1 MKKYIIYILC
11 LFSFSILSAGES
23 VSWKS
28 WYENLLK
35 SLKYKI
41 EKKLN
46 PTSKVTA
53 VAAVRGAKQSDK
65 SQELYW
71 KGSNSKKAQEKI
83 DAERKILR
91 EAVEKIVAGD
101 IEKGRAQ
108 LNDFIAKNPNSYF
121 IGEAKEAL
129 NKLPKPEIKDLE
141 NKPLENTPEK
151 EIKSENVKTPE
162 AEPQK
167 ESKKK

>member
-1 MKKYIIYILC
+1 MKRYIVSLLC
-11 LFSFSILSAGES
+11 LFSFSMLSASDS
-23 VSWKS
+23 VSWKN
-28 WYENLLK
+28 WYENMLK

-46 PTSKVTA
+46 PASKVTA

-83 DAERKILR
+83 DADRKVLR
-91 EAVEKIVAGD
+91 EAIEKVVAGD
-101 IEKGRAQ
+101 IEEGRIQ
-108 LNDFIAKNPNSYF
+108 LSDFIAKNPNSYF
-121 IGEAKEAL
+121 ISEAKEAL
-129 NKLPKPEIKDLE
+129 NRLPETKNLE
-141 NKPLENTPEK
+141 NKPENAPENAV
-151 EIKSENVKTPE
+151 KSNTENKSE

-167 ESKKK
+167 KSEKK